1 MEGRERVGQ
10 PARGTVV
17 TRWVTGLV
25 VAAVGLACGPMSKV
39 EGPPRTRDA
48 TGRASIEVAMQAAV
62 DRGLVG
68 GVVTLVHHRGEV
80 VHAAAVGL
88 QDPEAGLPMR
98 RDSIFRIASMTK
110 PITAVATMILV
121 DEGRLR
127 LEDAV
132 DAWLPELASPRVL
145 RDPTGPLEAS
155 VPAARSIR
163 VVDLLTHSSGIA
175 TPRTPDGPLR
185 RALMTADEENAAGYD
200 AWLSRVGALPLAAEP
215 GSTFLYGNSFDVL
228 GILVER
234 VSGMRYPD
242 FLQERIFEPL
252 GMVDTDFM
260 IPAAERG
267 RFARLQSLGG
277 VPASWIPSET
287 AVPGFPAAAGGLYST
302 VDDYLRFAR
311 MLLGG
316 GSLDGVRLLSPESV
330 ATMTRNHLS
339 ESQRRAE
346 PFADR
351 VDFWA
356 GQGFGLGVA
365 VQEADGIATSE
376 LGLASRG
383 AFAWPGIFGTWWQV
397 DPAEELIL
405 VFMVPGGEARPVR
418 WAFQAAAYEAIDS
431 ARRPVAGPFEPDRPS
446 SDGSESPRFSIR

>member
-1 MEGRERVGQ
+1 MMKGREGGSCS
-10 PARGTVV
+10 A
-17 TRWVTGLV
+17 
-25 VAAVGLACGPMSKV
+25 AAVARWGAGLALAAASLACGAMSEV
-39 EGPPRTRDA
+39 EDPPRTRGA
-48 TGRASIEVAMQAAV
+48 TGYASIEIAMQAAV
-62 DRGLVG
+62 DRGVVG

-127 LEDAV
+127 LEDTV
-132 DAWLPELASPRVL
+132 DAWLPELARPRVL

-185 RALMTADEENAAGYD
+185 RALMAADAENAAGYD

-234 VSGMRYPD
+234 VSGMEYPD

-252 GMVDTDFM
+252 GMVDTKFM
-260 IPAAERG
+260 IPAAERS

-311 MLLGG
+311 MLLGE
-316 GSLDGVRLLSPESV
+316 GSLDGVRILSPES
-330 ATMTRNHLS
+330 
-339 ESQRRAE
+339 
-346 PFADR
+346 
-351 VDFWA
+351 
-356 GQGFGLGVA
+356 
-365 VQEADGIATSE
+365 
-376 LGLASRG
+376 
-383 AFAWPGIFGTWWQV
+383 
-397 DPAEELIL
+397 
-405 VFMVPGGEARPVR
+405 GE
-418 WAFQAAAYEAIDS
+418 
-431 ARRPVAGPFEPDRPS
+431 GM
-446 SDGSESPRFSIR
+446 